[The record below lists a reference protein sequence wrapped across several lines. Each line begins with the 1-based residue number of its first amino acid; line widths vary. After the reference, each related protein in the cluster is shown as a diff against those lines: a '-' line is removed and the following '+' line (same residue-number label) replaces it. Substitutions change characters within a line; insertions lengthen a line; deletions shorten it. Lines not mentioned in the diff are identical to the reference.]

1 MSFKKR
7 KTLNKRPQILI
18 FDIGKTNKKCIVFD
32 EAYHVVF
39 EDSIVLNETADE
51 DDHPCEDLQLLAD
64 WIESTFLKISQSPL
78 LNIKA
83 VNFSAYGASFVYL
96 NENGETIAPLYNYLK
111 PFSEKI
117 NHQFFKKHGDP
128 QQMASETASPILGNL
143 NAGLQLYR
151 LKYEQPILFE
161 KIKYA
166 LHLPQYLSSLISKR
180 FNAET
185 TSIGCHTL
193 LWDFQRQAYHRWA
206 ESEGLTAKFPA
217 ISPSNHTSLDADSG
231 IKVGVGLHDSSAA
244 LIPYLA
250 SFKAPFLLLSTGT
263 WCIAL
268 NPFNQAPLTP
278 EELSQ
283 DCLCYLSYEGRPVK
297 ASRLFAGHEHEQ
309 AVQRLGLDF
318 SQIKSFDSVKK
329 LGRVGE
335 AYLDFVSQLV
345 EKQALAIKLVLTPT
359 VRQIFVDGG
368 FSKNEIFMTL
378 LAQAFPDRE
387 VFAAEVPQASA
398 LGAAVAIHEAWN
410 TGPLPD
416 QLVTLKRY
424 NNEWK

>member
-1 MSFKKR
+1 
-7 KTLNKRPQILI
+7 
-18 FDIGKTNKKCIVFD
+18 
-32 EAYHVVF
+32 
-39 EDSIVLNETADE
+39 
-51 DDHPCEDLQLLAD
+51 
-64 WIESTFLKISQSPL
+64 
-78 LNIKA
+78 
-83 VNFSAYGASFVYL
+83 
-96 NENGETIAPLYNYLK
+96 
-111 PFSEKI
+111 
-117 NHQFFKKHGDP
+117 
-128 QQMASETASPILGNL
+128 MASETASPILGNL

-180 FNAET
+180 FYAET

-206 ESEGLTAKFPA
+206 ESEGLTDKFPA
-217 ISPSNHTSLDADSG
+217 INPSNHTSLDADSG
-231 IKVGVGLHDSSAA
+231 IKVGIGLHDSSAA

-250 SFKAPFLLLSTGT
+250 SFKSPFLLLSTGT

-268 NPFNQAPLTP
+268 NPFNQAPLTL

-309 AVQRLGLDF
+309 AVQRFGLDF

-410 TGPLPD
+410 TGPLPA

-424 NNEWK
+424 NSEWK